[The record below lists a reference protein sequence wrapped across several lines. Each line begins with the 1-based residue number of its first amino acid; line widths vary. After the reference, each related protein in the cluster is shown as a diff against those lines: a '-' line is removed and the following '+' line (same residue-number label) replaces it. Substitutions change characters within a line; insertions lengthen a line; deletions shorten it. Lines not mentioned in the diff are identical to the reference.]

1 MIKIKLDHLSRNTG
15 QFIDKLWF
23 ADNFETL
30 PNVETVCCNL
40 EEVVLDEEDFFKKF
54 QEAYPKFT
62 FWTDVVSTVD
72 GEVTEEILD
81 DVDRPFYGSKTGTL
95 QFWGASIPYKC
106 SISYFSYRVQISY
119 LERGE
124 FVSNLVQTIK
134 NLYKECSY
142 KPNSSKKVNLITYD
156 GRDYGL
162 TECKIMNVEVDIN
175 KHYND
180 DFKPVYNDIVDFLN
194 NPKSGLV
201 MLHGLQG
208 TGKTYMIRHLVN
220 NFDKQF
226 IIINNSMM
234 NSLSDPVF
242 LNFILDHKNSVIIL
256 EDCEQLLK
264 DRSENVFINGIA
276 NILNMTDGLYSDI
289 LNIKFIATFNSPETS
304 IDPALMRK
312 GRLIA
317 KYGFDVLS
325 LEKTNNLLKELGKP
339 EATKGMTL
347 ADIYNSDSKNYEHQ
361 QRRKVGF

>member
-1 MIKIKLDHLSRNTG
+1 MEAIKIDYLSKNTG
-15 QFIDKLWF
+15 NFIDALWF
-23 ADNFETL
+23 ADKFNAY
-30 PNVETVCCNL
+30 PDVQTVHCSTEGLSLNDIEFL
-40 EEVVLDEEDFFKKF
+40 EKFKKV
-54 QEAYPKFT
+54 YPKFT
-62 FWTDVVSTVD
+62 FWKNSVSITD
-72 GEVTEEILD
+72 GELTETILED
-81 DVDRPFYGSKTGTL
+81 IDRPHYGNDVL
-95 QFWGASIPYKC
+95 QFWGISTEYKC
-106 SISYFSYRVQISY
+106 SVTYYSRNLQIAY
-119 LERGE
+119 LDES
-124 FVSNLVQTIK
+124 FAKKVIQTAK
-134 NLYKECSY
+134 ELSKECSF

-162 TECKIMNVEVDIN
+162 TECKIMNVSVDID

-180 DFKPVYNDIVDFLN
+180 DFKPIYNDIAEFLN
-194 NPKSGLV
+194 SPKSGLI

-264 DRSENVFINGIA
+264 DRSENVFTNGIA

-325 LEKTNNLLKELGKP
+325 LEKTNRLLKELDKP

-347 ADIYNSDSKNYEHQ
+347 ADIYNSDSKSYEHQ
-361 QRRKVGF
+361 KRRKVGF